1 MYKVMDKQILMIED
15 DTAFG
20 QPLKDFL
27 EENDLSVVWATQG
40 NEGLDLFDK
49 FKPAV
54 VLLDVVLPDMDG
66 FAIAKEIQKRNS
78 TTPIIFMTGTALD
91 VQDYNKGYQE
101 HFAKNY
107 LEKPINPFI
116 ALAQIK
122 SLLFPPLVKNYMIG
136 TSHHIRI
143 NSQKLTIDNQ
153 KSIIMKEKEIEVF
166 SLLLDNI
173 NSVVSR
179 KDIFL
184 SVWKHDSINLNSL
197 LDSCISGIRKIIDDI
212 DFLKLTTVYGAGYK
226 LTES

>member
-1 MYKVMDKQILMIED
+1 MDKQILMIED

-27 EENDLSVVWATQG
+27 EDNDLSVVWATQG
-40 NEGLDLFDK
+40 KEGLNLFDK

-66 FAIAKEIQKRNS
+66 FAIAKEIQRRNS
-78 TTPIIFMTGTALD
+78 ATPIIFMTGTALD

-107 LEKPINPFI
+107 LAKPINPFN

-122 SLLFPPLVKNYMIG
+122 SLLFPPSFKSYKIG
-136 TSHHIRI
+136 TSHQIRI

-153 KSIIMKEKEIEVF
+153 KTIMMREKEIEVF
-166 SLLLDNI
+166 SLLLDNL

-179 KDIFL
+179 RDIFL
-184 SVWKHDSINLNSL
+184 SVWKHNSINLNSSL
-197 LDSCISGIRKIIDDI
+197 NSCILAVRKIIDEN
-212 DFLKLTTVYGAGYK
+212 DFLKLTTIYGVGYK
-226 LTES
+226 LTER